1 MKISGN
7 IPGKERKK
15 GNTNPYL
22 KDGLIP
28 SIIYGGTADPLMV
41 AVDRIQLKKR
51 FEEGGFYSK
60 IFEVDLGEKKEPVV
74 VKSIQRHKVKNH
86 PIHVDF
92 QRVDDKT
99 RIVISV
105 PVEFVDQ
112 ETSPGLKQ
120 GGVLNVVRREIEL
133 SCLASNIPEKFVISL
148 EGKEIG
154 DDIRLSSVTL
164 GEGMKPTIL
173 GRDFMLATIQAP
185 KVEKEPQT
193 TEEEAGAESEA
204 EASSEERKKKR
215 KKKKQ
220 QNNIICFYA
229 YSFLLR

>member
-28 SIIYGGTADPLMV
+28 SIIYGGTADPIMV

-112 ETSPGLKQ
+112 ETSRWLKQ

-204 EASSEERKKKR
+204 EASEEKKEE
-215 KKKKQ
+215 KKEEK
-220 QNNIICFYA
+220 A
-229 YSFLLR
+229 AE

>member
-173 GRDFMLATIQAP
+173 GRDFMLATVQAP

-204 EASSEERKKKR
+204 EASSEEKKEE
-215 KKKKQ
+215 KKEEK
-220 QNNIICFYA
+220 A
-229 YSFLLR
+229 AE

>member
-7 IPGKERKK
+7 IPAKERKK

-22 KDGLIP
+22 KEGLIP
-28 SIIYGGTADPLMV
+28 SIIYGGKADPTMV
-41 AVDRIQLKKR
+41 AVDKIQLKKR
-51 FEEGGFYSK
+51 FDEGGFYSK
-60 IFEVDLGEKKEPVV
+60 IFEIELGDKKEAVI
-74 VKSIQRHKVKNH
+74 VKSIQRNKVKHN
-86 PIHVDF
+86 PIHIDF
-92 QRVDDKT
+92 QRVDEKT

-105 PVEFVDQ
+105 PVELTDQ

-133 SCLASNIPEKFVISL
+133 SCLANNIPEKFVISL

-185 KVEKEPQT
+185 KVEKEPEVQET
-193 TEEEAGAESEA
+193 GESTDEDKENTEEKKEEEKASE
-204 EASSEERKKKR
+204 
-215 KKKKQ
+215 
-220 QNNIICFYA
+220 
-229 YSFLLR
+229 

>member
-28 SIIYGGTADPLMV
+28 SIIYGGSADPLMV

-74 VKSIQRHKVKNH
+74 VKSIQRHKDKNH

-99 RIVISV
+99 RIVIGV

-133 SCLASNIPEKFVISL
+133 SCLANNIPEKFVISL

-185 KVEKEPQT
+185 KVEKEPQA
-193 TEEEAGAESEA
+193 TEEEAGADSEA
-204 EASSEERKKKR
+204 EATEEKKEEK
-215 KKKKQ
+215 
-220 QNNIICFYA
+220 A
-229 YSFLLR
+229 AE

>member
-7 IPGKERKK
+7 IPAKERKK

-22 KDGLIP
+22 NEGLIP
-28 SIIYGGTADPLMV
+28 SIIYGGSADPTMV
-41 AVDRIQLKKR
+41 AVDKIQLKKR
-51 FEEGGFYSK
+51 FDEGGFYSK
-60 IFEVDLGEKKEPVV
+60 IFEIELGDKKEAVI
-74 VKSIQRHKVKNH
+74 VKSIQRNKVKHN
-86 PIHVDF
+86 PIHIDF
-92 QRVDDKT
+92 QRVDEKT

-105 PVEFVDQ
+105 PVELTDQ

-133 SCLASNIPEKFVISL
+133 SCLANNIPEKFVISL

-185 KVEKEPQT
+185 KVEKEPEAKEAEEST
-193 TEEEAGAESEA
+193 GEDKENTEEKKEQEKAAE
-204 EASSEERKKKR
+204 
-215 KKKKQ
+215 
-220 QNNIICFYA
+220 
-229 YSFLLR
+229 

>member
-22 KDGLIP
+22 NDGLIP
-28 SIIYGGTADPLMV
+28 SIIYGGNTDPLMV

-99 RIVISV
+99 RIIIGV

-173 GRDFMLATIQAP
+173 GRDFMLATIQSP
-185 KVEKEPQT
+185 KVEKEPQAT
-193 TEEEAGAESEA
+193 DEATDGTDA
-204 EASSEERKKKR
+204 SEEKKEEK
-215 KKKKQ
+215 
-220 QNNIICFYA
+220 A
-229 YSFLLR
+229 AE

>member
-60 IFEVDLGEKKEPVV
+60 IFEVDLGEKKAPVV
-74 VKSIQRHKVKNH
+74 VKSVQRHKVKNH

-204 EASSEERKKKR
+204 EASSEEKKEE
-215 KKKKQ
+215 KKEEK
-220 QNNIICFYA
+220 A
-229 YSFLLR
+229 AE

>member
-112 ETSPGLKQ
+112 ETSPGLKK

-204 EASSEERKKKR
+204 EASSEEKKEE
-215 KKKKQ
+215 KKEEK
-220 QNNIICFYA
+220 A
-229 YSFLLR
+229 AE

>member
-99 RIVISV
+99 RIIISV

-193 TEEEAGAESEA
+193 TEEEAGAESEL
-204 EASSEERKKKR
+204 SL
-215 KKKKQ
+215 
-220 QNNIICFYA
+220 IHI
-229 YSFLLR
+229 

>member
-133 SCLASNIPEKFVISL
+133 SCLANNIPEKFVISL

-204 EASSEERKKKR
+204 EAPSEEKKEE
-215 KKKKQ
+215 KKEEK
-220 QNNIICFYA
+220 A
-229 YSFLLR
+229 AE

>member
-22 KDGLIP
+22 NDGLIP
-28 SIIYGGTADPLMV
+28 SIIYGGSADPLMV

-60 IFEVDLGEKKEPVV
+60 IFEVDLGKKKEPVV

-86 PIHVDF
+86 PIHIDF

-99 RIVISV
+99 RIIISV

-133 SCLASNIPEKFVISL
+133 SCLANNIPEKFVISL
-148 EGKEIG
+148 EGKEVG

-164 GEGMKPTIL
+164 GEGMRPTIL

-185 KVEKEPQT
+185 KVEKEPQASEEASEET
-193 TEEEAGAESEA
+193 ESTEEKKEEKAAE
-204 EASSEERKKKR
+204 
-215 KKKKQ
+215 
-220 QNNIICFYA
+220 
-229 YSFLLR
+229 

>member
-7 IPGKERKK
+7 IPAKERKK

-99 RIVISV
+99 RIIISV
-105 PVEFVDQ
+105 PVEFIDQ

-133 SCLASNIPEKFVISL
+133 SCLANNIPEKFVISL

-204 EASSEERKKKR
+204 EATEEKKEE
-215 KKKKQ
+215 KKEEKTTE
-220 QNNIICFYA
+220 
-229 YSFLLR
+229 

>member
-99 RIVISV
+99 RIIISV
-105 PVEFVDQ
+105 PVEFVNQ

-173 GRDFMLATIQAP
+173 GRDFMLATVQAP

-204 EASSEERKKKR
+204 EAPSEEKKEE
-215 KKKKQ
+215 KKEEK
-220 QNNIICFYA
+220 A
-229 YSFLLR
+229 AE

>member
-193 TEEEAGAESEA
+193 TEEEADSESEA
-204 EASSEERKKKR
+204 EASSEEKKEE
-215 KKKKQ
+215 KKEEK
-220 QNNIICFYA
+220 A
-229 YSFLLR
+229 AE

>member
-99 RIVISV
+99 RIIISV

-173 GRDFMLATIQAP
+173 GRDFMLATVQAP

-193 TEEEAGAESEA
+193 TEEEAGTESEA
-204 EASSEERKKKR
+204 EATEEKKEE
-215 KKKKQ
+215 KKEEK
-220 QNNIICFYA
+220 A
-229 YSFLLR
+229 AE

>member
-28 SIIYGGTADPLMV
+28 SIIYGGTEDTLMV

-105 PVEFVDQ
+105 PLEFVDQ

-185 KVEKEPQT
+185 KVEKEPET
-193 TEEEAGAESEA
+193 TEEEAGAESEV
-204 EASSEERKKKR
+204 EASSEEKKEE
-215 KKKKQ
+215 KKEEK
-220 QNNIICFYA
+220 A
-229 YSFLLR
+229 AE

>member
-22 KDGLIP
+22 NDGLIP
-28 SIIYGGTADPLMV
+28 SIIYGGNTDPLMV

-112 ETSPGLKQ
+112 EISPGLKQ

-133 SCLASNIPEKFVISL
+133 SCLANNIPEKFVISL

-185 KVEKEPQT
+185 KVEKEPQA
-193 TEEEAGAESEA
+193 TEEEAGADSEA
-204 EASSEERKKKR
+204 EATEEKKEEK
-215 KKKKQ
+215 
-220 QNNIICFYA
+220 A
-229 YSFLLR
+229 AE

>member
-120 GGVLNVVRREIEL
+120 GGVLNVIRREIEL

-204 EASSEERKKKR
+204 EASSEEKKEE
-215 KKKKQ
+215 KKEEK
-220 QNNIICFYA
+220 A
-229 YSFLLR
+229 AE

>member
-41 AVDRIQLKKR
+41 AVDKIQLKKR

-99 RIVISV
+99 RIIISV

-204 EASSEERKKKR
+204 EATEEKKEEK
-215 KKKKQ
+215 
-220 QNNIICFYA
+220 A
-229 YSFLLR
+229 AE

>member
-22 KDGLIP
+22 NDGLIP
-28 SIIYGGTADPLMV
+28 SIIYGGNTDPLMV

-99 RIVISV
+99 RIIISV
-105 PVEFVDQ
+105 PVEFIDQ

-133 SCLASNIPEKFVISL
+133 SCLASNIPEKFIISL

-164 GEGMKPTIL
+164 GEGMRPTIL

-185 KVEKEPQT
+185 KVEKEPQA
-193 TEEEAGAESEA
+193 TEEAAEGADAPEEKKEEKAA
-204 EASSEERKKKR
+204 E
-215 KKKKQ
+215 
-220 QNNIICFYA
+220 
-229 YSFLLR
+229 

>member
-99 RIVISV
+99 RIIISV

-112 ETSPGLKQ
+112 EASPGLKQ

-204 EASSEERKKKR
+204 EASEEKKEE
-215 KKKKQ
+215 KKEEK
-220 QNNIICFYA
+220 A
-229 YSFLLR
+229 AE

>member
-7 IPGKERKK
+7 IPAKERKK

-22 KDGLIP
+22 NEGLIP
-28 SIIYGGTADPLMV
+28 SIIYGGKADPTMV
-41 AVDRIQLKKR
+41 AVDKIQLKKR
-51 FEEGGFYSK
+51 FDEGGFYSK
-60 IFEVDLGEKKEPVV
+60 IFEIELGDKKEAVI
-74 VKSIQRHKVKNH
+74 VKSIQRNKVKHN
-86 PIHVDF
+86 PIHIDF
-92 QRVDDKT
+92 QRVDEKT
-99 RIVISV
+99 RIIISV
-105 PVEFVDQ
+105 PVELIDQ

-133 SCLASNIPEKFVISL
+133 SCLANNIPEKFVISL

-185 KVEKEPQT
+185 KVEKEPEVQE
-193 TEEEAGAESEA
+193 TEEATGEDSENTEEKKEEEKAAE
-204 EASSEERKKKR
+204 
-215 KKKKQ
+215 
-220 QNNIICFYA
+220 
-229 YSFLLR
+229 

>member
-7 IPGKERKK
+7 ITGKERKK

-204 EASSEERKKKR
+204 EASSEEKKEEK
-215 KKKKQ
+215 
-220 QNNIICFYA
+220 A
-229 YSFLLR
+229 AE

>member
-173 GRDFMLATIQAP
+173 GRDFMLATVQAP

-193 TEEEAGAESEA
+193 TEEEADAD
-204 EASSEERKKKR
+204 SEEEATEEKKEE
-215 KKKKQ
+215 KKEEK
-220 QNNIICFYA
+220 A
-229 YSFLLR
+229 AE

>member
-7 IPGKERKK
+7 IPAKERKK

-99 RIVISV
+99 RIIISV
-105 PVEFVDQ
+105 PVEFIDQ

-204 EASSEERKKKR
+204 EATEEKKEE
-215 KKKKQ
+215 KKEEKTTE
-220 QNNIICFYA
+220 
-229 YSFLLR
+229 

>member
-28 SIIYGGTADPLMV
+28 SIIYGGNADPLMV

-99 RIVISV
+99 RIIISV
-105 PVEFVDQ
+105 PVEFIDQ

-193 TEEEAGAESEA
+193 TEEEAGADSEA
-204 EASSEERKKKR
+204 DATEEKKEE
-215 KKKKQ
+215 KKEEK
-220 QNNIICFYA
+220 A
-229 YSFLLR
+229 AE

>member
-99 RIVISV
+99 RIVISA
-105 PVEFVDQ
+105 PVEFTNQ
-112 ETSPGLKQ
+112 ELSPGLKQ
-120 GGVLNVVRREIEL
+120 GGILNVVRREIEL

-204 EASSEERKKKR
+204 EASEEKKEEK
-215 KKKKQ
+215 
-220 QNNIICFYA
+220 A
-229 YSFLLR
+229 AE